1 MRRYGENNRMGIEG
15 KVAVVTGAA
24 SGIGRGAAIVF
35 AREGAKVVVT
45 DGVNMEGGHETVE
58 MIKAAGGEA
67 AFVKC
72 DVAIE
77 DEVEAMVASTIE
89 LYGSLDFAYNNAG
102 VGPDGVRIPIE
113 SIIESSTELWL
124 KTLDVNLTGVYLCLK
139 YEMRQMAEQGKGAI
153 VNCASAQALRQIPG
167 FAAYGSTKTGIAALT
182 KVAALEGAK
191 SGIRVNCVCPGPIAN
206 TMLSDN
212 ITSSTEG
219 MKERM
224 ISGVPLGRWGDPQ
237 EDMGEAVLWLCSEAA
252 SFITGAIVPVD
263 GGLAI

>member
-45 DGVNMEGGHETVE
+45 DGVNIEGGHETVRL
-58 MIKAAGGEA
+58 IKEAGGEA
-67 AFVKC
+67 TFVEC
-72 DVAIE
+72 DVS
-77 DEVEAMVASTIE
+77 DEGRVEAMVAQAVE

-113 SIIESSTELWL
+113 PITESSTELWL
-124 KTLDVNLTGVYLCLK
+124 KHLDVNLTGVYFCLK
-139 YEMRQMAEQGKGAI
+139 YEMRQMAKQGRGAI
-153 VNCASAQALRQIPG
+153 VNCSSAQALRQIPG
-167 FAAYGSTKTGIAALT
+167 FAAYGSTKTGLVALT
-182 KVAALEGAK
+182 KVAALEGAR
-191 SGIRVNCVCPGPIAN
+191 SGIRVNCVCPGPIAH

-212 ITSSTEG
+212 ITSSMEG
-219 MKERM
+219 MRERM
-224 ISGVPLGRWGDPQ
+224 IEGVPLRRMGDPQ
-237 EDMGEAVLWLCSEAA
+237 DDMGEAVLWLCSDAA
-252 SFITGAIVPVD
+252 SFITGAILPVD